1 MKKLLE
7 QKQYITNLLKH
18 VSDYNLIGWN
28 YSLILSISGLIL
40 FILTVNPL
48 VKILSFISIC
58 LGFIL
63 NGSTNTNWYSLFLT
77 KEKNR
82 INFIKKLD
90 GRDWNYLL
98 LDDNARFFK
107 FKIFSLVLH
116 LILLI
121 LPLIYINFILRPDLI
136 YLITLNSII
145 LICYYLFTL
154 WLTFIDFIFINKKIY
169 NYKQLI
175 IENNK
180 FIKQYKFLN
189 LFYIDVLFI
198 KNWLVIFIL
207 SILTA
212 SLAYIIVNPNVTL
225 IGFIISFIMLSYKTI
240 ATKSGLIAKVYMDQ
254 IMNGEKL

>member
-18 VSDYNLIGWN
+18 ASDYNLIGWN
-28 YSLILSISGLIL
+28 YSLILFISGLIL
-40 FILTVNPL
+40 FILTVNPFI
-48 VKILSFISIC
+48 KILSFISIC

-63 NGSTNTNWYSLFLT
+63 NGSTNANWYSLFVT

-82 INFIKKLD
+82 IKFIKKLD

-98 LDDNARFFK
+98 FNNKARFLK
-107 FKIFSLVLH
+107 FKIFLLTFY

-121 LPLIYINFILRPDLI
+121 LPLIYINFILKLNLI
-136 YLITLNSII
+136 YLVTFNSIT

-169 NYKQLI
+169 NYKQLM

-212 SLAYIIVNPNVTL
+212 SLAYIIIDPNVTL
-225 IGFIISFIMLSYKTI
+225 TGFIISFIMLSYKTI
-240 ATKSGLIAKVYMDQ
+240 VTKSGLIAKVYMDQ
-254 IMNGEKL
+254 IINGEKL

>member
-1 MKKLLE
+1 MRKLLE
-7 QKQYITNLLKH
+7 QKQYITNLFKH
-18 VSDYNLIGWN
+18 ASDYNLIGWN
-28 YSLILSISGLIL
+28 YSLILSITGVIL
-40 FILTVNPL
+40 FVLTINPI

-63 NGSTNTNWYSLFLT
+63 NGSTNANWYSLFVT
-77 KEKNR
+77 KEENR
-82 INFIKKLD
+82 IKFIKKLD
-90 GRDWNYLL
+90 GQDWNYLL
-98 LDDNARFFK
+98 LDNKARFLK
-107 FKIFSLVLH
+107 YKISSLILH
-116 LILLI
+116 LALLM
-121 LPLIYINFILRPDLI
+121 LPIIYINFILKLDLI
-136 YLITLNSII
+136 YLVALNSIT
-145 LICYYLFTL
+145 LICYYMFTL
-154 WLTFIDFIFINKKIY
+154 WLTFIDFIFINKRIY

-198 KNWLVIFIL
+198 KNWVVMFII

-240 ATKSGLIAKVYMDQ
+240 ATKSGLIAKIYMDQ
-254 IMNGEKL
+254 IINGEKL